1 MSNLY
6 ENNRKFI
13 TTKQRWE
20 TLTQN
25 ITKKIINKENSSL
38 SKKNAI
44 VKSIQKNKST
54 ISYDKK
60 IELPSRTITKFFKI
74 QRSQLYSNLKLQDSK
89 GCIREFRCYDDKA
102 LNIPNSFSQTITH
115 QLDNDC
121 QSDDEQVQLA
131 VEQLKNLLESQI
143 NQYHKSF

>member
-1 MSNLY
+1 MSNIY
-6 ENNRKFI
+6 ENNRKFV

-25 ITKKIINKENSSL
+25 ITKKIINKENSSI
-38 SKKNAI
+38 SQKHAI

-54 ISYDKK
+54 LSYNKK
-60 IELPSRTITKFFKI
+60 IELPQRTITKYFKT
-74 QRSQLYSNLKLQDSK
+74 QRSQIYSNLKLQDSK

-115 QLDNDC
+115 SLDNDC

-143 NQYHKSF
+143 NQLHKSF